1 MAEARRV
8 CKSATLCGPENP
20 GGSWRQSSPYGSR
33 ERLCGLHSGFHA
45 TAFESTPIMRAVY
58 GSETFG
64 LSRRLVCAAASCGRV
79 QGVQPEGSPG
89 THAMRGLR
97 ATCTRARAFPGAAEN
112 RGKIAYRQGPMF
124 GVQLHGTVR
133 AQVLRRV
140 FGGFSRERRRHT
152 TTSESARH
160 VHEMRRTPRPTWLA
174 QV

>member
-1 MAEARRV
+1 MAEARR
-8 CKSATLCGPENP
+8 SWTATTGGQENS
-20 GGSWRQSSPYGSR
+20 GSSPYGSR
-33 ERLCGLHSGFHA
+33 ERLCDLHSGFHA
-45 TAFESTPIMRAVY
+45 TAIQPTRIMRAVY

-89 THAMRGLR
+89 THAMRGVR
-97 ATCTRARAFPGAAEN
+97 ATGTRARAFPGAADKQ
-112 RGKIAYRQGPMF
+112 GKIIAYRQGPMF
-124 GVQLHGTVR
+124 GVQRHGSAR